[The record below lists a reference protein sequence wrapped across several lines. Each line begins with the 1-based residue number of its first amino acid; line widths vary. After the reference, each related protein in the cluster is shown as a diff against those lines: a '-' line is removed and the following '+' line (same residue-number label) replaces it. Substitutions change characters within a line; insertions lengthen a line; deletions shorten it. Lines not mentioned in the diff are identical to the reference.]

1 MSMAVSPAS
10 GLRSGRALGRAARY
24 GAMLFGGAI
33 TVVPFLWMLSTSLK
47 TSDEVFTPTV
57 QWVPTR
63 WMFENYPVALA
74 AAPFGRFF
82 LNSLIIALAET
93 LGVLLTS
100 SLAGYAFARL
110 NFPGRE
116 QIFVLCLATLMIPG
130 QVTLIPTYMIM
141 SALGWLD
148 TYYALIVPRLVSI
161 FGAFLLRQ
169 FFQSIPRELDEAA
182 RVDGAGRFRVLA
194 QIILPLSGPALATLT
209 IFAFTTSWN
218 EFFWPLIVTNATE
231 MRTLQLGLAFFKT
244 EFYVQWP
251 LLMAATTMVSLP
263 ILLVYLSLQRY
274 FTSGIAMTGLKG

>member
-1 MSMAVSPAS
+1 MNMAGSPAS
-10 GLRSGRALGRAARY
+10 RLRWHRIVGLAARY
-24 GAMLFGGAI
+24 SAMLFGAAI

-47 TSDEVFTPTV
+47 TPDEVFTPTV
-57 QWVPTR
+57 QWLPTR

-116 QIFVLCLATLMIPG
+116 KIFVLCLATLMIPG